1 VTQAILR
8 VEGVDTYYGDA
19 HVLDNVSFDVP
30 SRTCVAILGRN
41 GVGKTTLARSII
53 GFTPPKRGRIVFQ
66 GNSIVGLPP
75 RDIVRRGMA
84 IVPQGRRVFASLSVE
99 ENLRIAAR
107 TTALT
112 GAPPWDLRRVYDLF
126 PRLQERRRQSAVTLS
141 GGEQQMLAIG
151 RALMTRPQLLLLDE
165 PTEGLA
171 PIIIE
176 FVVKALEEL
185 RRSGVSLLLLEQ
197 RMAVALRLADV
208 AVAMASRGTIT
219 FTGAPENFPME
230 HIAHASD
237 SRLTTHTGLSTGGT

>member
-1 VTQAILR
+1 VTQAILQ
-8 VEGVDTYYGDA
+8 VEGIHTYYGDA
-19 HVLDNVSFDVP
+19 QVLDNVSFDVP
-30 SRTCVAILGRN
+30 QRTCVAILGRN

-53 GFTPPKRGRIVFQ
+53 GFTPPKRGRIIFQ
-66 GNSIVGLPP
+66 GRSIVGLPP
-75 RDIVRRGMA
+75 REIVRHGMA

-107 TTALT
+107 ATAVRPD
-112 GAPPWDLRRVYDLF
+112 APPWDLHRVYDLF
-126 PRLQERRRQSAVTLS
+126 PRLKERRRQSAITLS

-197 RMAVALRLADV
+197 RMAVALRLADL
-208 AVAMASRGTIT
+208 AIAMASRGAIT
-219 FTGAPENFPME
+219 FTGPPENFPME
-230 HIAHASD
+230 QMAAASD
-237 SRLTTHTGLSTGGT
+237 SRPTQIGLSTGGM